1 MQLPPVTPLVSK
13 IERTEIESKSQ
24 LYAKDIQ
31 ATVSWYQRQ
40 KELKLKANHNSPKKF
55 KYFAKVGIKDRK
67 N

>member
-31 ATVSWYQRQ
+31 ATVSWYQR
-40 KELKLKANHNSPKKF
+40 
-55 KYFAKVGIKDRK
+55 
-67 N
+67 